1 MKTLLFLCIFFCFLS
16 GCNALKKNE
25 DQIKKIAEDVVD
37 EEVDDVIKAI
47 P

>member
-1 MKTLLFLCIFFCFLS
+1 MKTFLFLCICFCFLS

-25 DQIKKIAEDVVD
+25 DQIKKIAEDMID
-37 EEVDDVIKAI
+37 EEVDDAIKAI